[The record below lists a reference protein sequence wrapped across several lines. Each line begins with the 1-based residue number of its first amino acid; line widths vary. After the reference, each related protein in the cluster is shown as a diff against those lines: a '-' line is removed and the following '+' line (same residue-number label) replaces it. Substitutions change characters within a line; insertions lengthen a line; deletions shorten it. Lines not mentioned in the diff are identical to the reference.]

1 MRKTDEKIRHFAT
14 LRAFGVSRDKIS
26 KILSVSQ
33 VTLGRW
39 SMEPVFM
46 EVFCRSGGIFSVKR
60 CKSELKALLKA
71 IDPPDDSKVTAKV
84 IAYKAMNESD
94 RQSARVLWEQRLEA
108 SGDERRSADSGSD
121 IEITRIKVLYA
132 VRAIL
137 KKCNGNL
144 KEIQTLCVGIKK
156 GEVPTKPSL
165 LEIVGNATKDSD
177 IGTLEFFKF
186 LRKQTETDG

>member
-46 EVFCRSGGIFSVKR
+46 EVFCLSGGIFSVKR
-60 CKSELKALLKA
+60 CKSELRA

-84 IAYKAMNESD
+84 IAYKAMNESE
-94 RQSARVLWEQRLEA
+94 RKSARVLWEQRLEEA

-137 KKCNGNL
+137 SKCNGNL
-144 KEIQTLCVGIKK
+144 QEIQRCVKQWRTVQSPRTSSARHCWKRDERLRYRDTGI
-156 GEVPTKPSL
+156 
-165 LEIVGNATKDSD
+165 
-177 IGTLEFFKF
+177 F
-186 LRKQTETDG
+186 